1 MPVKGLKEVRQAVRK
16 AFVDISGPRAEKTL
30 TEVLQTAAAFAATM
44 TPIDTS
50 NLINSQYRK
59 ITAYGTRV
67 VGAIGYTAAYAAAVH
82 DAPGTLM
89 GATGKAAMRDP
100 KDPSRGK
107 FWDKDGEPEFLRK
120 AFEDSD
126 ARAAIDAVI
135 KRGMTI

>member
-1 MPVKGLKEVRQAVRK
+1 MPVRGLKEVRQQLKRV
-16 AFVDISGPRAEKTL
+16 FGDIQGPRAEKTL
-30 TEVLQTAAAFAATM
+30 TEVLITAAGFAATM

-82 DAPGTLM
+82 DAPGTLK
-89 GATGKAAMRDP
+89 GTNTPRSRTDA
-100 KDPSRGK
+100 SRGN
-107 FWDKDGEPEFLRK
+107 FWDPDGEPGFLIK

-126 ARAAIDAVI
+126 ARAAIDAIVA
-135 KRGMTI
+135 KGMKI

>member
-1 MPVKGLKEVRQAVRK
+1 MPVKGLKEVRVQLK
-16 AFVDISGPRAEKTL
+16 KIFGDIKGPKAEKTL
-30 TEVLQTAAAFAATM
+30 TEVLITAAGFAATM

-82 DAPGTLM
+82 NAKGTLL
-89 GATGKAAMRDP
+89 GTNTPRSTS
-100 KDPSRGK
+100 DPSRGNA
-107 FWDKDGEPEFLRK
+107 WDPDAEPEFLRK

-126 ARAAIDAVI
+126 ARAAIDAIV
-135 KRGMTI
+135 KRGMKV

>member
-1 MPVKGLKEVRQAVRK
+1 MPVRGLKEVRQQLKRV
-16 AFVDISGPRAEKTL
+16 FGDISGPRAEKTL
-30 TEVLQTAAAFAATM
+30 AEVLITAAGFAATM

-82 DAPGTLM
+82 DKPGTLL
-89 GATGKAAMRDP
+89 GKNVPRSTS
-100 KDPSRGK
+100 DPSRGNV
-107 FWDKDGEPEFLRK
+107 WDPDAEPEFLRK

-126 ARAAIDAVI
+126 ARAAIDAII
-135 KRGMTI
+135 KRGMSI